1 MKPCI
6 WCGFTF
12 EHSEATCKALV
23 AEKREEPKVVMGRR
37 KLNPARMIVSQDD
50 ILKLAAYLSGK
61 GGK

>member
-23 AEKREEPKVVMGRR
+23 AEKNPPRIHIGKGSRSNPGAGRIRISRE
-37 KLNPARMIVSQDD
+37 N
-50 ILKLAAYLSGK
+50 ILKLERYLKGK
-61 GGK
+61 